1 MSVIRAILAVIAA
14 YLTIG
19 LIIFGG
25 FTLFY
30 MVIGTDGAY
39 QPGSYAVS
47 MTWILGTIPVSIAA
61 ALAGGW
67 VCRKIAKGRKA
78 VIALVAIIAV
88 LGTLE
93 FIVQL
98 GRADDPIP
106 ERTDDVAVFEAA
118 SESRQPVWL
127 AGLNVVIGISGAAFA
142 GGLLSK
148 KPDEPNVNASDAT

>member
-14 YLTIG
+14 YITIG

-47 MTWILGTIPVSIAA
+47 TTWILGTIPVSIAA

-78 VIALVAIIAV
+78 VIALVAVIAL
-88 LGTLE
+88 LGAAE
-93 FIVQL
+93 FVVQL
-98 GRADDPIP
+98 GRASDPIP
-106 ERTDDVAVFEAA
+106 ERTGDVPVFKAA

-127 AGLNVVIGISGAAFA
+127 AGLNVLIGIVGAGV
-142 GGLLSK
+142 GGRALKSSES
-148 KPDEPNVNASDAT
+148 EPAS